1 VVPTPIPAAA
11 PGLIPPPPPPL
22 APLFDDVEEVVD
34 ELIVEEVVDEL
45 IVEVV
50 VNELIVEVRGLLPS
64 SQ

>member
-1 VVPTPIPAAA
+1 MVPTPIPAAA
-11 PGLIPPPPPPL
+11 PGLIPPPPPL